1 MPKERVEEIK
11 YAIVQSDILSE
22 EDKSQSMRHLEE
34 WVAEDKAFGIV
45 YNELLE
51 VSEVFKEIFKDLGLA

>member
-1 MPKERVEEIK
+1 MPKERIEEIK

-45 YNELLE
+45 YNELLKI
-51 VSEVFKEIFKDLGLA
+51 SEVFKEIFKDLGLA

>member
-22 EDKSQSMRHLEE
+22 EDKSQSMRHIEE

-51 VSEVFKEIFKDLGLA
+51 ISEVFKEIFKDLGLA

>member
-51 VSEVFKEIFKDLGLA
+51 ISEVFKEIFKDLGLA